1 MEAHMSL
8 PGDVPELAVPR
19 EATTDEAEAARCLE
33 EAARLV
39 QNFTDAGAPAALV
52 ALLAAT
58 EESPG
63 LAAEQALGLAKTV
76 TQQTETLH
84 DEVTRFLSTTQKS

>member
-1 MEAHMSL
+1 MSL
-8 PGDVPELAVPR
+8 PSDVPELAAPK
-19 EATTDEAEAARCLE
+19 EAAADEAEVARCLE

-39 QNFTDAGAPAALV
+39 QNFADAGAPAALV
-52 ALLAAT
+52 ALLATT

-63 LAAEQALGLAKTV
+63 RAAERALGLAKTV

-84 DEVTRFLSTTQKS
+84 DEVTRFLSTTQNS